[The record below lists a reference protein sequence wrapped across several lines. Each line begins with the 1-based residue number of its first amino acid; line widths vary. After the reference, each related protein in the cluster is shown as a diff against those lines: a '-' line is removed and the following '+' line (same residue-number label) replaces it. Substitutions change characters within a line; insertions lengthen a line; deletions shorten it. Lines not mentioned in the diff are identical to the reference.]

1 MLLSWPGMPFS
12 TWQAPIY
19 SCILLHEE
27 NGEWKERRKMQEEI
41 VKASKVKQIKKL
53 GR

>member
-27 NGEWKERRKMQEEI
+27 NGECKRKKEDARRN
-41 VKASKVKQIKKL
+41 SKGK
-53 GR
+53 